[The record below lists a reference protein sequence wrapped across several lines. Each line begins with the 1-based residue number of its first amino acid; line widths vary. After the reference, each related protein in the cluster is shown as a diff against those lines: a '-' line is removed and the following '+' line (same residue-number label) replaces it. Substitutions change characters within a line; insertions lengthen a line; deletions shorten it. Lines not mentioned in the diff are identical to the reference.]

1 MKHKV
6 ISFTL
11 SALILLANG
20 CQVAPAQ
27 AGIQTKEG
35 TRTVRI
41 DYLDLTPLSSIS
53 TPEEMQYKQA
63 GITRVGISAGR
74 VDWALFPWPG
84 HPSAWASPVRES
96 GVDFTARDA
105 RRFGAWADV
114 TVVVDVLAPVY
125 IQSHPDA
132 AAISWGGVPST
143 ELVNLTQMTSG
154 RFSEDLLNFIAAS
167 STIKEADSILLVELF
182 YYVDGFGME
191 DLETYRLD
199 TGQADWPRLDSG
211 EIDINSP
218 LINSWRTKRI
228 ATFLSRAAALAHANH
243 KQLWLEVKPD
253 ERQLAAQDW
262 TTYQAYL
269 DVVDQLVVMGNP
281 IFYDADSE
289 RVHLTIDNLNALGQG
304 RVVYEIGVW
313 EDDGHAHISGSPISP
328 EKLKA
333 IVLDARSRGIT
344 DFWFSPSYLLTS
356 EYWAALTAAGEW
368 TTNLESR

>member
-1 MKHKV
+1 M
-6 ISFTL
+6 
-11 SALILLANG
+11 LILLATG

-27 AGIQTKEG
+27 GDIQTEEG
-35 TRTVRI
+35 TRTIRI
-41 DYLDLTPLSSIS
+41 DYQELTPLSSIS
-53 TPEEMQYKQA
+53 TLEEMQYKQA

-125 IQSHPDA
+125 IQSHPDT

-154 RFSEDLLNFIAAS
+154 RFSDDLLNFIAAS

-182 YYVDGFGME
+182 YYVDGFGPA
-191 DLETYRLD
+191 DLDTYRLD
-199 TGQADWPRLDSG
+199 TGQADWPRLESG

-218 LINSWRTKRI
+218 LISSWRTKRI
-228 ATFLSRAAALAHANH
+228 DAFLSRAAALAHANH

-269 DVVDQLVVMGNP
+269 DVVDRLVVMGNP
-281 IFYDADSE
+281 IFNGTDTG
-289 RVHLTIDNLNALGQG
+289 RINLTIDNLNALGQG
-304 RVVYEIGVW
+304 RILYEIGVW
-313 EDDGHAHISGSPISP
+313 EDDGHTHLSGSPISP
-328 EKLKA
+328 EKFKILMQ
-333 IVLDARSRGIT
+333 DARSRGIT
-344 DFWFSPSYLLTS
+344 DFWFTPSFLMTP
-356 EYWAALTAAGEW
+356 EYWAALRAASES
-368 TTNLESR
+368 TTSQETR